1 MTQYNTSNI
10 KMSTSQLAK
19 LKSRTKNG
27 TEITLKLS
35 SNVVHNL
42 LSTNTQ
48 FPKLHK
54 AFASDFWA
62 NIKLSKTQLHKIG
75 QSRGFPGRSLESLL
89 KTGLLLIG
97 NVLKPF
103 AEQVLIPLGLTAA
116 VAATDAAIH
125 KKIFGFGTTTLI
137 ISNEEMNEIL
147 KTVKS
152 LEEFK
157 LLIKAVS
164 EKIKNEAKEQK
175 GGFLTMLLG
184 TLVASLLGNVL
195 TFKEAIATSQGR
207 KWSETLATRVNM
219 PGGGAIAAGEGTV
232 RAGQDF

>member
-1 MTQYNTSNI
+1 M
-10 KMSTSQLAK
+10 
-19 LKSRTKNG
+19 
-27 TEITLKLS
+27 
-35 SNVVHNL
+35 
-42 LSTNTQ
+42 STNTQ

-116 VAATDAAIH
+116 VAATDAVIH
-125 KKIFGFGTTTLI
+125 KNIFGFGTTTLI
-137 ISNEEMNEIL
+137 ISNEEMNKIL
-147 KTVKS
+147 KIVQS
-152 LEEFK
+152 LEEFG

-164 EKIKNEAKEQK
+164 KKIKNEAKEQK
-175 GGFLTMLLG
+175 GGFLTILLG

-195 TFKEAIATSQGR
+195 IFKEPIATSQGR

-219 PGGGAIAAGEGTV
+219 PGRGAIAAGEGTV